1 MQLLRNKFR
10 MRELLKYSLYVY
22 FSTLFIFQMLSDVDR
37 ILLEY
42 TINLEFKLTSV
53 KTGFVPKNWIAFQ
66 QLIALLVAFR
76 IILLLK
82 LKLLHSKYN
91 ISFAK
96 L

>member
-1 MQLLRNKFR
+1 
-10 MRELLKYSLYVY
+10 
-22 FSTLFIFQMLSDVDR
+22 MLSDVDR
-37 ILLEY
+37 ILVEY

-53 KTGFVPKNWIAFQ
+53 KTGFAPKNWIAFQ
-66 QLIALLVAFR
+66 QLIALSVAFR

>member
-1 MQLLRNKFR
+1 

-22 FSTLFIFQMLSDVDR
+22 FSTLFIFLMLSDVDR

-66 QLIALLVAFR
+66 TAHCFV
-76 IILLLK
+76 
-82 LKLLHSKYN
+82 SC
-91 ISFAK
+91 ISNYFTVETK
-96 L
+96 TSP